1 MELHLELNKE
11 KQVTKVWGCV
21 SSGCIHFEE
30 DESNVYASIDAG
42 IDDKGKDGLRIEK
55 TVYVRKREEHLKFI
69 RDIFNDNL
77 PTVGGTPKAD
87 EDELV
92 EAYKFVVERASKMQ
106 YVGVKVEFTSARG
119 INVYYHVKHEREQD
133 GANIVVVLTAEKGGE
148 RLVYRCTGHTAN
160 SRAVIEEAAKAIGT
174 YILFSNYVAQQAAEG
189 GAQQSA

>member
-21 SSGCIHFEE
+21 SSGCMHFEE
-30 DESNVYASIDAG
+30 GESNVYASV
-42 IDDKGKDGLRIEK
+42 DDRRKDGLRVEK
-55 TVYVRKREEHLKFI
+55 TVFVRKRGEHLEFVQ
-69 RDIFNDNL
+69 DIFNDNL

-106 YVGVKVEFTSARG
+106 YVGVKVEFISTKG
-119 INVYYHVKHEREQD
+119 VKVYYRVRHEREQD

-148 RLVYRCTGHTAN
+148 RLLYRCTGHTTN
-160 SRAVIEEAAKAIGT
+160 SRAIIEEAAKAIGT
-174 YILFSNYVAQQAAEG
+174 YILFSDYVSRQAEG